1 MIVLET
7 EKCPVC
13 GTSVNKENLK
23 GHLERVHSKR
33 AGSVAEKQPVVKS
46 VSVFRSHRKR
56 SFAILGLLALVVI
69 GVSVA
74 AVSYYKGGDWPPHPP
89 LALNRSPHTAP
100 AGNRILARLWEGDSL
115 D

>member
-33 AGSVAEKQPVVKS
+33 AGSVADRQPVVKS
-46 VSVFRSHRKR
+46 VPVFRSHRKR
-56 SFAILGLLALVVI
+56 NVTILSLALLAVVGIALLVF
-69 GVSVA
+69 A
-74 AVSYYKGGDWPPHPP
+74 AQNMNMPGTNPPPT
-89 LALNRSPHTAP
+89 S
-100 AGNRILARLWEGDSL
+100 AGSIEQFHYFSQKDRR
-115 D
+115 

>member
-33 AGSVAEKQPVVKS
+33 AGSVAERQPVVKS
-46 VSVFRSHRKR
+46 GSVFRSHRNR
-56 SFAILGLLALVVI
+56 NFAILGLLALVVI

-74 AVSYYKGGDWPPHPP
+74 AASYGRWGHCHPHLSLPP
-89 LALNRSPHTAP
+89 NRSPLTAT
-100 AGNRILARLWEGDSL
+100 ARIGVTSSL
-115 D
+115 GEDHC

>member
-23 GHLERVHSKR
+23 GHSERLHSKR
-33 AGSVAEKQPVVKS
+33 AGSVAERQPVVKS

-56 SFAILGLLALVVI
+56 NFAILGLLALVVI

-74 AVSYYKGGDWPPHPP
+74 AASSDRGAHWHPP
-89 LALNRSPHTAP
+89 PLVTLNGSPDTA
-100 AGNRILARLWEGDSL
+100 ARPVRVD
-115 D
+115 